1 MIILLKFVPFLSA
14 GVEGIVQA
22 YRSILPQVRLYGPT
36 NFSPIINHVA
46 RIAATAAQQPT
57 AAVSLKIYFLQLF
70 HVNFCVVSFKNML
83 KNMF

>member
-1 MIILLKFVPFLSA
+1 MNGDLYHFVEAYSILCARA

-22 YRSILPQVRLYGPT
+22 YRAILPQLRLYGPT

-57 AAVSLKIYFLQLF
+57 AAVSSNL
-70 HVNFCVVSFKNML
+70 
-83 KNMF
+83 